1 MIFQVFARIILIILI
16 ILIRIIQI
24 IRIIITIRIF
34 FITFE
39 EDCVKASFDFFKM
52 PGNTSD
58 NLLRLKD
65 MNEEEGMAGNEEND
79 DNDNHADHEGDMHG
93 TDEFCDF
100 AIMT

>member
-1 MIFQVFARIILIILI
+1 M
-16 ILIRIIQI
+16 
-24 IRIIITIRIF
+24 IITIRIF

-65 MNEEEGMAGNEEND
+65 MNEEEGMI
-79 DNDNHADHEGDMHG
+79 
-93 TDEFCDF
+93 
-100 AIMT
+100 IMLIMRVTCMVLMNFVTVYDLITLIFRLEVEP